1 MLRSNRFLREVD
13 CTDSSRILVHS
24 VKINYRGECVALYIF
39 IFFALLTPRPL
50 QAQTYINLPVR
61 SDNVEATWT
70 SALAEVLHG
79 RQEFAVKFGRVD
91 LLTDVYA
98 IEVDRFDKYHEAIG
112 QALHYRVETSR
123 QGAIALMLDDGIP
136 NLSKVKY
143 IHEALCRPLDLAMFI
158 LLPIGIEEDDIRSIQ
173 GTVSPYW
180 ISRTGKIHNSDCR
193 YYRKGVGVL
202 SKDPPG
208 ENCKICGGRG
218 FD

>member
-1 MLRSNRFLREVD
+1 MTR
-13 CTDSSRILVHS
+13 
-24 VKINYRGECVALYIF
+24 INYKRKSIAVSLLLC
-39 IFFALLTPRPL
+39 FALFAPL
-50 QAQTYINLPVR
+50 PLLGQTYINLPVR
-61 SDNVEATWT
+61 SDNVESTWS
-70 SALAEVLHG
+70 SALAEILHG
-79 RQEFAVKFGRVD
+79 RQEVSVKFGRVD

-143 IHEALCRPLDLAMFI
+143 IQEALCRPLDLAMFI
-158 LLPIGIEEDDIRSIQ
+158 LLPMGIEEDDLRFIQ
-173 GTVSPYW
+173 GTISPYW

-202 SKDPPG
+202 SDDPTG
-208 ENCKICGGRG
+208 ENCKICGGSSV
-218 FD
+218 D